1 MATNTALL
9 IIDVQ
14 KAMFKIENTPLYQ
27 GVELLQIIGK
37 ILSKAR
43 DSKILII
50 YIQHNGQTGGD
61 LEKGK
66 TNWEI
71 HENIKPLAD
80 EIRIEKT
87 KPDSFYNTELL
98 DVLRRHEIE
107 NLVITG
113 IQTEF
118 CVDTTCRRAA
128 MLDYKVTLIEDG
140 HSTFNTDTLKASQ
153 IIKHHNYILGSWFAE
168 LKKGSD
174 FNFN

>member
-1 MATNTALL
+1 MATNIALL
-9 IIDVQ
+9 VIDVQ
-14 KAMFKIENTPLYQ
+14 KAMFIMEDTPLYR
-27 GVELLQIIGK
+27 GSELLQTIKK

-43 DSKILII
+43 DSKIPII

-66 TNWEI
+66 TTWEI

-98 DVLRRHEIE
+98 DVLKMHNIE
-107 NLVITG
+107 KLVITG

-140 HSTFNTDTLKASQ
+140 HSTFDTETLKASQ
-153 IIKHHNYILGSWFAE
+153 IIKHHNYIMGSWFAE
-168 LKKGSD
+168 LKKISD
-174 FNFN
+174 FNFD

>member
-1 MATNTALL
+1 ME
-9 IIDVQ
+9 D
-14 KAMFKIENTPLYQ
+14 TPLYL
-27 GVELLQIIGK
+27 GFELLQTIK
-37 ILSKAR
+37 SILLKAR
-43 DSKILII
+43 NSKIPVIF
-50 YIQHNGQTGGD
+50 IQHNGQAGSTF
-61 LEKGK
+61 EQGK
-66 TNWEI
+66 DSWEI
-71 HENIKPLAD
+71 HEDIKPRVD
-80 EIRIEKT
+80 EIKIEKT

-98 DVLRRHEIE
+98 DVLRKNKIE

-140 HSTFNTDTLKASQ
+140 HSTFDTKTLKASQ
-153 IIKHHNYILGSWFAE
+153 IIEHHNYILGSWFAE